1 MKMKFLRF
9 KNVKSTNDEAIKLIK
24 KNITKPT
31 LISADKQ
38 TRGRGTMG
46 KKWLSIKGNL
56 FISIFFEIN
65 QKKINFKQLAVLNA
79 YLIRKILKKYILKNI
94 KIKWPN
100 DLLIGRKK
108 VCGILQEVIVNN
120 DRQFLIVGIGINT
133 LNAPKIKN
141 FETTYLKKFSKK
153 KIDNEKMLKD
163 IKFTYEKFIYQIN
176 KNNFLN
182 LKKKIK

>member
-1 MKMKFLRF
+1 MKMKFVKF
-9 KNVKSTNDEAIKLIK
+9 ENVKSTNDEALKLIK
-24 KNITKPT
+24 KDITKPT

-65 QKKINFKQLAVLNA
+65 QKKTNFKQLAVLNA
-79 YLIRKILKKYILKNI
+79 YLMRKILKKYILKSI

-100 DLLIGRKK
+100 DLLIESKK
-108 VCGILQEVIVNN
+108 VCGILQEVIEHK

-133 LNAPKIKN
+133 LNAPKVKN
-141 FETTYLKKFSKK
+141 FQTTYLRKFSKK
-153 KIDNEKMLKD
+153 KIDNKKILKD
-163 IKFTYEKFIYQIN
+163 IKFTYEKFIYQI
-176 KNNFLN
+176 KTKNFLN
-182 LKKKIK
+182 LKRQIK